1 MKNITT
7 FQSSVSALSSHSA
20 SHTDIA
26 LFAKFFHTLQLRP
39 RSLPAI
45 RLYLLIFPGQ
55 TADCII
61 FFLYLLR
68 QTYPVYKILPTIVRA
83 KSKFPKQLSTIFS
96 GNLLKHFTYNGII
109 TIQRE
114 STHSKVDAPSLGQRM
129 SLRTPPILLAD
140 RIGIFIF
147 ACCFSYRERQ
157 ATQQLS
163 YQRTSAML
171 IFQ

>member
-39 RSLPAI
+39 HSLPAI

-61 FFLYLLR
+61 VFLYLLQ

-83 KSKFPKQLSTIFS
+83 KSKTKQLSTIFS

-114 STHSKVDAPSLGQRM
+114 STHSKVDAPNLGQRM

-163 YQRTSAML
+163 FQRTLEML

>member
-114 STHSKVDAPSLGQRM
+114 STHSKVDAPNLGQRM

-140 RIGIFIF
+140 RIGIFIL
-147 ACCFSYRERQ
+147 AVFSYRERQ

-163 YQRTSAML
+163 FQRTLEML

>member
-61 FFLYLLR
+61 VFLYLLQ

-83 KSKFPKQLSTIFS
+83 KSKTKQLSTIFS

-114 STHSKVDAPSLGQRM
+114 STHSKVDAPNLGQRM